1 MASPR
6 RITEAQMRLVKPGLK
21 LFTAFHVFLYKF
33 TGGRLF
39 NRIGGGEIC
48 IVKMTGAK
56 SGQTREF
63 PLMYVPYRN
72 GIVLV
77 ASLAGAPSHPVWYHN
92 LVKYPQFEVTVGSVV
107 KKSSSPELRAKKKRR
122 RYGLYAVRPTPISS
136 YTKTERNAISQ
147 YSSAS
152 QVMPNIERRS
162 SDQTPNQ
169 PMERTPPCCALRRRS
184 SAR

>member
-107 KKSSSPELRAKKKRR
+107 KKARRPNCEQRRKDGGLAFMLSGLPRFPAIPRPNGTRYPSIHLRAK
-122 RYGLYAVRPTPISS
+122 
-136 YTKTERNAISQ
+136 
-147 YSSAS
+147 
-152 QVMPNIERRS
+152 
-162 SDQTPNQ
+162 
-169 PMERTPPCCALRRRS
+169 
-184 SAR
+184 